1 MSENTKDI
9 LADLHNAFKSIKE
22 ADPDFYA
29 AFKKFSDEAG
39 KEGALSV
46 KVKELICVALGVA
59 EHCTFCIA
67 RHVEK
72 AVLAGATREEL
83 IEAGMVAGLM
93 GGGPSL
99 CYMKYIFDA
108 IDQLDIK

>member
-1 MSENTKDI
+1 MSEKTKDI
-9 LADLHNAFKSIKE
+9 LVDLHDTFKSIKE
-22 ADPDFYA
+22 ADPDFYT

-39 KEGALSV
+39 KEGALPV
-46 KVKELICVALGVA
+46 KVKELICVALSIA

-72 AVLAGATREEL
+72 AALAGATREEL
-83 IEAGMVAGLM
+83 IEVGIAAGLM

-99 CYMKYIFDA
+99 CYMKYLFDA
-108 IDQLDIK
+108 IDQLGIK